1 MEKIDLINSYLD
13 ELFPEPK
20 CELNYSNDYELL
32 ISIMLSAQSTDKRVN
47 QVTSILF
54 DKYNSLEALNEAK
67 IEDLENIIRSVGSF
81 RKKSQYI
88 KDIASTLITKYNG
101 VVPLK
106 NINLTVERGEV
117 DDAEIAQRGFRR
129 PDSSPVAHPSG
140 LRIHQREASG
150 GKRDDGCLGSSGCVT
165 RRGEDNAPRT
175 PSPVHGRLG
184 EPLQTDVRH
193 LEAGRIP
200 GVAVRSPVGDGEKQ
214 VLRRLPSRFRQ
225 STSSGSSGNSSFPQL
240 GQG

>member
-101 VVPLK
+101 VVPRDHELLVE
-106 NINLTVERGEV
+106 INGIGRKTANVFLSEYYKDPYIAV
-117 DDAEIAQRGFRR
+117 DTHVSRV
-129 PDSSPVAHPSG
+129 S
-140 LRIHQREASG
+140 
-150 GKRDDGCLGSSGCVT
+150 K
-165 RRGEDNAPRT
+165 
-175 PSPVHGRLG
+175 RLG
-184 EPLQTDVRH
+184 LARKNDDVLEIEKKLQKKFDKSLWARRH
-193 LEAGRIP
+193 LQMVLFGRYKCKAI
-200 GVAVRSPVGDGEKQ
+200 SPLCSDCKLKDICKEKKK
-214 VLRRLPSRFRQ
+214 S
-225 STSSGSSGNSSFPQL
+225 
-240 GQG
+240 